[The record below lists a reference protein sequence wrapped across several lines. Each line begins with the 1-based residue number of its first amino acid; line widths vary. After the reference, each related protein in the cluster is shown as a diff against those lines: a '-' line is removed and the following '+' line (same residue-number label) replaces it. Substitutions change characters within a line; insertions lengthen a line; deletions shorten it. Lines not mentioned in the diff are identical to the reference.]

1 MEKDE
6 LKPLYEKEEEEKNN
20 IEEQPIKENT
30 AHTAAAEEEKEN
42 NGESVTFEGS
52 SLGKF
57 KNAESL
63 MQAYNCLQKE
73 FTKKSQK
80 LSETTKELESM
91 KDNASKTAP
100 SYEAEDWQEKVN
112 NFINDNPNAK
122 EYVTEIEEL
131 VKSDKT
137 ISLSSHPLEL
147 AYYKILTSK
156 FSNPINK
163 IEQKKF
169 INKYIL
175 NNSKIGDM
183 VIKNYLSKLRDKK
196 STPMIS
202 NHSGSGFSLPPKSKP
217 NTLEEAKKLAEALFK
232 I

>member
-1 MEKDE
+1 MEENE
-6 LKPLYEKEEEEKNN
+6 LKPQNENIEEAKNN
-20 IEEQPIKENT
+20 PEEQPIKENT
-30 AHTAAAEEEKEN
+30 AHTATAEEKIQN
-42 NGESVTFEGS
+42 DGESVTFEGS

-63 MQAYNCLQKE
+63 MEAYNCLQKE

-91 KDNASKTAP
+91 KDNASKTPP

-131 VKSDKT
+131 VKSDKA
-137 ISLSSHPLEL
+137 ISSSSHPLEL
-147 AYYKILTSK
+147 AYYKILASK
-156 FSNPINK
+156 FSNPTK
-163 IEQKKF
+163 LVEQEEF
-169 INKYIL
+169 VNKYIL

-183 VIKNYLSKLRDKK
+183 VIKNYLSQLRDKK

-202 NHSGSGFSLPPKSKP
+202 NHSGSGFSLAPKSKP